1 MIRSL
6 HSAPPDPQWTPSARH
21 PDSDHEVKRLR
32 GVIFDYGNTLVC
44 VDPRLGSLRTD
55 YADVVARPGAERLRA
70 FLARAG
76 ALLPSQE
83 EPFVE
88 RFLEV
93 RERNRRAA
101 ERERL
106 EIPMLRSLR
115 ETLLG
120 QKLTVLEE
128 DDLERAVEEFFQAEI
143 ELIHAIPGAGEL
155 LLALRRSGIKI
166 ALLSN
171 ATSGRYVTR
180 ALRGFGWDG
189 FFDPLLVSADLGI
202 RKPHA
207 EAFRAVLKHWDL
219 EPGEIAMI
227 GDSLYHDVGGAQ
239 AVGIQTVHFTA
250 ISATLDVTIA
260 DPPRPDFRV
269 STHEE
274 LRKLL
279 LPDAD

>member
-1 MIRSL
+1 M
-6 HSAPPDPQWTPSARH
+6 
-21 PDSDHEVKRLR
+21 KRIR

-44 VDPRLGSLRTD
+44 VDPSLGSLRTD
-55 YADVVARPGAERLRA
+55 YADVVARPGADRLRA
-70 FLARAG
+70 FLVLAG
-76 ALLPSQE
+76 ALLPSQG

-101 ERERL
+101 ERDLL
-106 EIPMLRSLR
+106 EIPLLRSLR
-115 ETLLG
+115 ETLLDIG
-120 QKLTVLEE
+120 AAVPQEH
-128 DDLERAVEEFFQAEI
+128 DLDRAVEEFFLAEI
-143 ELIHAIPGAGEL
+143 ERIRAIPGAGEL
-155 LLALRRSGIKI
+155 LLALRRGGIKI

-171 ATSGRYVTR
+171 ATCGRYVTR
-180 ALRGFGWDG
+180 ALRGFGWSG

-202 RKPHA
+202 RKPHPG
-207 EAFRAVLKHWDL
+207 AFRAVLERWDL

-239 AVGIQTVHFTA
+239 AAGIRTVHFTA
-250 ISATLDVTIA
+250 IKASLDVTIP
-260 DPPRPDFRV
+260 DPPRPDDTV

-274 LRKLL
+274 LGKLL

>member
-1 MIRSL
+1 MRPL
-6 HSAPPDPQWTPSARH
+6 EATPMEQ
-21 PDSDHEVKRLR
+21 DVKRIR
-32 GVIFDYGNTLVC
+32 GVIFDYGNTLVR
-44 VDPRLGSLRTD
+44 VDPSLGSLRTD

-70 FLARAG
+70 FLAGAG
-76 ALLPSQE
+76 ALLPAQE
-83 EPFVE
+83 GPFVE

-93 RERNRRAA
+93 RERNRKAA
-101 ERERL
+101 ERERK

-115 ETLLG
+115 ETLADLG
-120 QKLTVLEE
+120 LEIPPGA
-128 DDLERAVEEFFQAEI
+128 DLERAVDEYFQAEI
-143 ELIHAIPGAGEL
+143 DMIRAIPGALDL
-155 LLALRRSGIKI
+155 LSALRRNGLKI

-180 ALRGFGWDG
+180 VLRGLGWSG

-202 RKPHA
+202 RKPHPDT
-207 EAFRAVLKHWDL
+207 FRAVLERWNL

-239 AVGIQTVHFTA
+239 AVGIRTVHFTA
-250 ISATLDVTIA
+250 VVASLDITMA
-260 DPPRPDFRV
+260 DPPRPDFSV

>member
-1 MIRSL
+1 MRPL
-6 HSAPPDPQWTPSARH
+6 EVTPTEQ
-21 PDSDHEVKRLR
+21 DVKRIR

-44 VDPRLGSLRTD
+44 VDPSLGSLRTD

-70 FLARAG
+70 FLARTG
-76 ALLPSQE
+76 TLLPAQE

-88 RFLEV
+88 RFLHV
-93 RERNRRAA
+93 RERNRGTA
-101 ERERL
+101 ERERK

-115 ETLLG
+115 EALADLR
-120 QKLTVLEE
+120 LEVPPE
-128 DDLERAVEEFFQAEI
+128 DDLERAVDEFFQAEI
-143 ELIHAIPGAGEL
+143 EMIRAIPGAGDL
-155 LLALRRSGIKI
+155 LPALRRSGIKI

-180 ALRGFGWDG
+180 VLRGFGWAG
-189 FFDPLLVSADLGI
+189 FFDPLFVSADLGI
-202 RKPHA
+202 RKPHPD
-207 EAFRAVLKHWDL
+207 AFRAVLARWDL

-250 ISATLDVTIA
+250 IVASLDVTMA
-260 DPPRPDFRV
+260 DPPRPDFSV

>member
-1 MIRSL
+1 MRPL
-6 HSAPPDPQWTPSARH
+6 DVTPMNQGM
-21 PDSDHEVKRLR
+21 KRIR

-44 VDPRLGSLRTD
+44 VDPSLGSLRTD

-83 EPFVE
+83 EAFVE

-115 ETLLG
+115 ETLLD
-120 QKLTVLEE
+120 QELAPLDEA
-128 DDLERAVEEFFQAEI
+128 DLERAVEEFFLAEI
-143 ELIHAIPGAGEL
+143 ERIRAIPGAGDL
-155 LLALRRSGIKI
+155 LLALRRRGIKI

-171 ATSGRYVTR
+171 ATCGRYVTR
-180 ALRGFGWDG
+180 ALRGLGWLE

-202 RKPHA
+202 RKPHPDT
-207 EAFRAVLKHWDL
+207 FRAVLERWDL

-239 AVGIQTVHFTA
+239 AVGFQTVHFTA
-250 ISATLDVTIA
+250 IVTSLDMAIP
-260 DPPRPDFRV
+260 DPPRPDFTA

-274 LRKLL
+274 LRTLL
-279 LPDAD
+279 LPD

>member
-1 MIRSL
+1 MN
-6 HSAPPDPQWTPSARH
+6 QGM
-21 PDSDHEVKRLR
+21 KRIR

-44 VDPRLGSLRTD
+44 VDPSLGSLRTD

-83 EPFVE
+83 GPFVE

-93 RERNRRAA
+93 RERNRKAA

-115 ETLLG
+115 ETLLD
-120 QKLTVLEE
+120 QRLEVPGE
-128 DDLERAVEEFFQAEI
+128 ADLDRAVEEFFQEEI
-143 ELIHAIPGAGEL
+143 ELIRAIPGAGEL
-155 LLALRRSGIKI
+155 LEALCRRGIKI

-171 ATSGRYVTR
+171 ATCGRYVTR
-180 ALRGFGWDG
+180 ALRGFHWAD
-189 FFDPLLVSADLGI
+189 FFDPLIVSADLGI
-202 RKPHA
+202 RKPHPDS
-207 EAFRAVLKHWDL
+207 FRAVLRHWDL
-219 EPGEIAMI
+219 EPDEIAMI

-239 AVGIQTVHFTA
+239 AVGIQTIHFTA
-250 ISATLDVTIA
+250 IVVTPDAPIQ
-260 DPPRPDFRV
+260 DPPRPDFTV

>member
-1 MIRSL
+1 M
-6 HSAPPDPQWTPSARH
+6 
-21 PDSDHEVKRLR
+21 KRLR

-55 YADVVARPGAERLRA
+55 YADVVARPGAERLSA

-115 ETLLG
+115 ETLLD
-120 QKLTVLEE
+120 QLDLSLEE
-128 DDLERAVEEFFQAEI
+128 LLNR
-143 ELIHAIPGAGEL
+143 AIPGAGEL

-250 ISATLDVTIA
+250 ISATLDVTIT